1 MVTEANNG
9 DLLVDA
15 ATQQLIQSVLAENHQ
30 AAVSTL
36 KAFNEQYEE
45 LHKLIQQLD
54 WTPVTEARLVNSLV
68 PVQLVNLNV
77 KWFSHMN
84 LSACVPH
91 GD

>member
-1 MVTEANNG
+1 LVTEANNG

-15 ATQQLIQSVLAENHQ
+15 ATQQLIQSELAENHQ

-54 WTPVTEARLVNSLV
+54 
-68 PVQLVNLNV
+68 
-77 KWFSHMN
+77 
-84 LSACVPH
+84 
-91 GD
+91 